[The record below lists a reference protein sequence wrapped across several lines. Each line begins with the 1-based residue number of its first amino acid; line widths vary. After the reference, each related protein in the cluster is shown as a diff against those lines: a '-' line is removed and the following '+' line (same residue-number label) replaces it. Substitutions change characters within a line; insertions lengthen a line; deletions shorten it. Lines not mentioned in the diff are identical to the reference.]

1 MRGSNTD
8 FGPAPV
14 SGLISAR
21 VSLVPRDSAY
31 QYSALRKPVE
41 KEYLPPRTGDVRDS
55 WADVA
60 EARRLLGWEPQ
71 VGLEE
76 GLRLTAD
83 AFLARA

>member
-1 MRGSNTD
+1 VMNVATGE
-8 FGPAPV
+8 
-14 SGLISAR
+14 
-21 VSLVPRDSAY
+21 PRSVN
-31 QYSALRKPVE
+31 ALADAIGEVLGKRVE

-71 VGLEE
+71 VGLEA